1 MVFESVTQRHC
12 GNGQHRYVLRTMR
25 CVFMTDMSDMEDDLY
40 GVKHVGLHGSFQKV
54 GLTSK
59 GNRTVSY
66 AS

>member
-25 CVFMTDMSDMEDDLY
+25 CVFMTDMSDMEDDL
-40 GVKHVGLHGSFQKV
+40 HGSFQKV